1 MKAKYSTRKDKG
13 KDSNNFTGTNG
24 KQKEVQSHS
33 SEGTEEADFVFPIL
47 KTIDK
52 ARHLHC
58 YSNLLNKNKDDGAVS
73 MEELDRLQPELELML
88 SAAAVRSRTLQAE
101 IDTLNQAEDTAPDKA
116 TLILSQKKR
125 KLNDANR
132 VTKSMK
138 DLSKVRDRDTSS
150 KMDGVSSGNDSD
162 NSGEMICDT
171 PKDSLK
177 VSLPKN
183 DIPNKFWASVE
194 PYVGEITE
202 NNIKELENLI
212 TTCDTDLAGIKI
224 PPLGKHYTERWSEEE
239 LRQERQA
246 SSVTKQPKTGGE
258 VDAINM
264 LKRASNMCND
274 MTPGPLVQRLVSAL
288 MEEPSHDSFNK
299 LEEND
304 NSLYL
309 AKLPLYHTTAC
320 FEHRIRRELEA
331 VGLLEANDHDEA
343 DEVLIEIKKCE
354 EELKIV
360 AAQNKEH
367 LTELLAQARHEMKR
381 QEIKRKIKSLDSE
394 LIDIYRKTNCAKLK
408 KKQLQRKERDQAWK
422 VLKDREMLLKS
433 LDSL

>member
-13 KDSNNFTGTNG
+13 KNSSNFTNSNG
-24 KQKEVQSHS
+24 KQKELHS

-58 YSNLLNKNKDDGAVS
+58 YSNVLNKNKDDGAVS

-101 IDTLNQAEDTAPDKA
+101 LDTLNQAEDIAPDKA

-125 KLNDANR
+125 KLNDTSR

-138 DLSKVRDRDTSS
+138 DLSKVRDRDSSS

-162 NSGEMICDT
+162 ISGEMVCDT

-202 NNIKELENLI
+202 NNIKDLENLI
-212 TTCDTDLAGIKI
+212 AACDTDLAGIKI
-224 PPLGKHYTERWSEEE
+224 PPLGKHYTECWSEED
-239 LRQERQA
+239 LRQE
-246 SSVTKQPKTGGE
+246 S
-258 VDAINM
+258 
-264 LKRASNMCND
+264 ND

-320 FEHRIRRELEA
+320 FEQRIRRELEA
-331 VGLLEANDHDEA
+331 VGLLDANDNDEA
-343 DEVLIEIKKCE
+343 DEVLNEIKKCE

-367 LTELLAQARHEMKR
+367 LSKLLAQAKHEMKR
-381 QEIKRKIKSLDSE
+381 QEIKRKIRSLDSE
-394 LIDIYRKTNCAKLK
+394 LMDIYRKTNSAKLK

>member
-1 MKAKYSTRKDKG
+1 MKSKYSGKKDKN
-13 KDSNNFTGTNG
+13 KDNNNFTNSNG
-24 KQKEVQSHS
+24 KQKETQSQS
-33 SEGTEEADFVFPIL
+33 SESPEEADFIFPIL

-58 YSNLLNKNKDDGAVS
+58 YSNRNANKEDGAVS
-73 MEELDRLQPELELML
+73 MEELNRLQPELELLL
-88 SAAAVRSRTLQAE
+88 SAAAVRCRTLQAE
-101 IDTLNQAEDTAPDKA
+101 LDAFNQADETAPEKA
-116 TLILSQKKR
+116 SLILSQKKR
-125 KLNDANR
+125 KLNDTNR

-150 KMDGVSSGNDSD
+150 KMEGVSSDNDESD
-162 NSGEMICDT
+162 NSREMICDT
-171 PKDSLK
+171 PNKDSVK
-177 VSLPKN
+177 VSVPKN

-202 NNIKELENLI
+202 NNIKDLESMI
-212 TTCDTDLAGIKI
+212 AACDTDLAGVKI
-224 PPLGKHYTERWSEEE
+224 PPLGKHYTERWSEED

-246 SSVTKQPKTGGE
+246 SSVNKQPKS
-258 VDAINM
+258 
-264 LKRASNMCND
+264 ASGVILSNE

-288 MEEPSHDSFNK
+288 MEEPSHDSYHK

-309 AKLPLYHTTAC
+309 EKLPLYHTTAC

-331 VGLLEANDHDEA
+331 VGLLDANDNDET
-343 DEVLIEIKKCE
+343 DEVLNEIKKCE

-367 LTELLAQARHEMKR
+367 LTKLLAQAKHEMKR
-381 QEIKRKIKSLDSE
+381 QEIKRKIRTLDSE
-394 LIDIYRKTNCAKLK
+394 LIEIYRKTNCAKLK

-422 VLKDREMLLKS
+422 VLKDRELLLKTLES
-433 LDSL
+433 L